1 MVSKAKVM
9 GFKNKIT
16 QIKNSEYMGWTEWTQ
31 AKEKTGRK
39 IRRKYLEQTM
49 KT

>member
-9 GFKNKIT
+9 GFKNKKT

-31 AKEKTGRK
+31 LKRKLEEKSEEN
-39 IRRKYLEQTM
+39 I
-49 KT
+49 